1 MPAELPAVVVQALLE
16 GGLTV
21 ATAESLTAGL
31 LAATLA
37 DVPGASGTLQ
47 GGVVAYQNHAKEQ
60 VLGVDGD
67 LLARRGAVD
76 GDVAVQM
83 AQGARRVL
91 GADVGLATTGVAGPE
106 PHQGKPVGTVHLGI
120 SGLGE
125 DRSLLLRLEGDR
137 PTIRRATVELM
148 LEHLQDLLSRHIP
161 PADSRGL
168 DLSGDHLAEG
178 ERR

>member
-1 MPAELPAVVVQALLE
+1 MAADRPAAVVRSLLE
-16 GGLTV
+16 RGLTV

-31 LAATLA
+31 LAAALA

-47 GGVVAYQNHAKEQ
+47 GGVIAYQNRVKEQ
-60 VLGVDGD
+60 VLGVDAE

-83 AQGARRVL
+83 AQGARCVL

-106 PHQGKPVGTVHLGI
+106 PHQGHPVGTVHLGI

-125 DRSLLLRLEGDR
+125 DRSVPLQLEGDR
-137 PTIRRATVELM
+137 PTIRRATVIHM
-148 LEHLQDLLSRHIP
+148 LEHLQDLLGRPVPS
-161 PADSRGL
+161 ADPSAP
-168 DLSGDHLAEG
+168 GD
-178 ERR
+178 RR

>member
-1 MPAELPAVVVQALLE
+1 MPADLTAAVVRSLLE
-16 GGLTV
+16 RGLTV

-31 LAATLA
+31 LAAALA

-47 GGVVAYQNHAKEQ
+47 GGVVAYQNRVKEQ
-60 VLGVDGD
+60 VLGVDAD
-67 LLARRGAVD
+67 LLEHRGAVD

-83 AQGARRVL
+83 AQGVRRVL

-106 PHQGKPVGTVHLGI
+106 PHQGKAVGTVYLGI

-125 DRSLLLRLEGDR
+125 DHSALLHLEGDR
-137 PTIRRATVELM
+137 PAIRRATVELM

>member
-1 MPAELPAVVVQALLE
+1 MPADLTAAVVRSLLE
-16 GGLTV
+16 RGLTV

-31 LAATLA
+31 LAAALA

-47 GGVVAYQNHAKEQ
+47 GGVVAYQNRVKEQ
-60 VLGVDGD
+60 VLGVDAD
-67 LLARRGAVD
+67 LLEHRGAVD

-83 AQGARRVL
+83 AQGVRRVL

-106 PHQGKPVGTVHLGI
+106 PHQGKPVGTVYLGM

-125 DRSLLLRLEGDR
+125 DHSALLHLEGDR
-137 PTIRRATVELM
+137 PAIRRATVELM

>member
-1 MPAELPAVVVQALLE
+1 MPADLTAVVVRSLLE
-16 GGLTV
+16 RGLTV

-31 LAATLA
+31 LAAALA

-47 GGVVAYQNHAKEQ
+47 GGVVAYQNRVKEQ
-60 VLGVDGD
+60 VLGVDAD
-67 LLARRGAVD
+67 LLEHRGAVD

-83 AQGARRVL
+83 AQGVRRVL

-106 PHQGKPVGTVHLGI
+106 PHQGKPVGTVYLGI

-125 DRSLLLRLEGDR
+125 DHSALLHLEGDR
-137 PTIRRATVELM
+137 PAIRRATVELM